1 MYRFFV
7 SNKLDN
13 NKFELDKDILNH
25 IKVLRLKK
33 DEKIYCIYE
42 KEIYLCHV
50 ENNYAIIEEKT
61 NINNEFKYDVYLFA
75 SIINIKRFEWLIQKS
90 VELGVTHF
98 VPMITKNVNKKYL
111 DQFKSKIT
119 RFNEI
124 SKNASEQSFRNIL
137 IKIAEPI
144 TFEQAI
150 KIKTKHKYIAHEK
163 VDQTKNNDQN
173 IIFESNISFFV
184 GPEGGFDDKE
194 IEQAINNDI
203 IPISL
208 GKRILRAETASLYL
222 LSRITK

>member
-7 SNKLDN
+7 SHKLDN
-13 NKFELDKDILNH
+13 KKFELDKDILNH

-42 KEIYLCHV
+42 KEVYLCHV

-61 NINNEFKYDVYLFA
+61 NINNEWEHDVYLFA
-75 SIINIKRFEWLIQKS
+75 AIINIKRFEWLIQKS

-98 VPMITKNVNKKYL
+98 IPIITKNVNKKYL
-111 DQFKSKIT
+111 DQFENKII

-124 SKNASEQSFRNIL
+124 AKNASEQSFRNIL
-137 IKIAEPI
+137 INIAKPVA
-144 TFEQAI
+144 FEDAI

-163 VDQTKNNDQN
+163 VDFSTNNDQS
-173 IIFESNISFFV
+173 ILFESDISFFV
-184 GPEGGFDDKE
+184 GPEGGFDETE
-194 IEQAINNDI
+194 IKKAIHNNI

-208 GKRILRAETASLYL
+208 GKRILRSETASLYL
-222 LSRITK
+222 LSRIMK